1 MREFL
6 SGKYLIFFSIR
17 QAKCVRNRQSER
29 VRCCT
34 LGFSSLNCMLLRNNI
49 LEIVYKTSHK
59 LLYNVNFKSTLMH
72 FIFVHRHDINR
83 IYFLFWFF
91 CFPSTPRAAICT
103 KSIGYNELQSTFH
116 STTFSGFRSNKIKK
130 CNVKKESKRKQCKT
144 EYVHVLLVRFP
155 QLN

>member
-83 IYFLFWFF
+83 IYFFVFRALLVPLFALNQWATMNYNLRFIQLLF
-91 CFPSTPRAAICT
+91 LASEATRLRNAMLKRNPNENNARPSTCT
-103 KSIGYNELQSTFH
+103 CYSCA
-116 STTFSGFRSNKIKK
+116 FRS
-130 CNVKKESKRKQCKT
+130 
-144 EYVHVLLVRFP
+144 
-155 QLN
+155 